1 MADIEKEQ
9 TVKILKKIFM
19 PAAYD
24 TVFTK
29 YRVVFLVIGIILL
42 FMGFSSSIYF
52 WLGIVSIVL
61 FVLMVFASLSARKSM
76 MQRVSKI

>member
-9 TVKILKKIFM
+9 AVKILKKIFM

>member
-9 TVKILKKIFM
+9 AVKILKKILM

-29 YRVVFLVIGIILL
+29 YRVVFLVIGVILL
-42 FMGFSSSIYF
+42 FMGFKSSIYF
-52 WLGIVSIVL
+52 WLGAISIVL
-61 FVLMVFASLSARKSM
+61 FVLMVFASLAARKSM
-76 MQRVSKI
+76 MQRMSKI